1 MKQEKAYKILAKQ
14 ENISNNAAKELID
27 SGLVMYAGK
36 RLEIARG
43 LMPINA
49 TLKLAK
55 IEVQKI
61 FEDENI
67 LAINKPI
74 GIQSDMIKNNYILL
88 NRLDKDTSGI
98 VLFAKNEEFYKKAI
112 EEYKALRVKKLYLAI
127 VSGKV
132 IDEMIIDD
140 NILSIKNKQ
149 AFSKLSNSKN
159 SKEAYTKVS
168 PLLIE
173 GKKSLVKVQI
183 LTGRTHQIRV
193 HLNSKNYGILGD
205 VKYSRIP
212 SNRLMLHCA
221 RTSILNYDF
230 KSAMPN
236 DFLKEFNLNGLNL
249 DFII

>member
-67 LAINKPI
+67 LVINKPI